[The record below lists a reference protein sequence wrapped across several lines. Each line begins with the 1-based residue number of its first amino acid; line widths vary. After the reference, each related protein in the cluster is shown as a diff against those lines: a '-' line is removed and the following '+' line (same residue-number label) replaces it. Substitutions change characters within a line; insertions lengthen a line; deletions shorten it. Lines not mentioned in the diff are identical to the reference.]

1 MSASTTDSDDQT
13 VKESSGRTLATIGLW
28 CCALFVLLLILA
40 GISHP
45 DISPVLIVALLAMP
59 PLGLTFG
66 ILARKKASPAQRGRA
81 RTAMTL
87 SFVEIVL
94 LLLGSILM
102 PALCSPREQTNQ
114 IKCAANMRMIF
125 LAMDDYAKKNNGL
138 LPPTLGALLTTEDI
152 TSEIFVCPS
161 SNQERAPGDTGDAQ
175 AAELARDPQHYCSYI
190 YVAAGLKLDEAAQ
203 PRRVLL
209 YEALSNHKVGMN
221 VLYSDG
227 TAEFLLESKA
237 QQMITSLPSPA
248 TRP

>member
-1 MSASTTDSDDQT
+1 MNASTTDSSNP
-13 VKESSGRTLATIGLW
+13 VEESSGKILATIGLW
-28 CCALFVLLLILA
+28 CCGLFVLLLILA

-59 PLGLTFG
+59 PLGLIFG
-66 ILARKKASPAQRGRA
+66 ILARKKASPSQKGRA
-81 RTAMTL
+81 RTAVAL
-87 SFVEIVL
+87 SFLELMLV
-94 LLLGSILM
+94 LLGSVLM

-114 IKCAANMRMIF
+114 VKCSANMRMIF

-161 SNQERAPGDTGDAQ
+161 SNQERAPGETGEAQ
-175 AAELARDPQHYCSYI
+175 AELGQDPQRYCSYI
-190 YVAAGLKLDEAAQ
+190 YVAAGLKLDEEAR
-203 PRRVLL
+203 PPRVLL
-209 YEALSNHKVGMN
+209 YEALSNHKAGMN

>member
-1 MSASTTDSDDQT
+1 MTTSTADPSNPADGS
-13 VKESSGRTLATIGLW
+13 KGKILATIALW

-40 GISHP
+40 GTAHP
-45 DISPVLIVALLAMP
+45 DISPILLIALLVMP

-66 ILARKKASPAQRGRA
+66 ILAKKMSPPARRGRA

-87 SFVEIVL
+87 ATVELSL
-94 LLLGSILM
+94 LFGGAILM
-102 PALCSPREQTNQ
+102 PALCSPRDQSNQ
-114 IKCAANMRMIF
+114 VKCAANMRMIF

-138 LPPTLGALLTTEDI
+138 LPPTLGALLTGEDI

-161 SNQERAPGDTGDAQ
+161 SNQERAPGETGDAQ
-175 AAELARDPQHYCSYI
+175 AKLGQDPQRYCSYT

-203 PRRVLL
+203 PPRVLL

-227 TAEFLLESKA
+227 TAEFLPESKA
-237 QQMITSLPSPA
+237 KQMIASLPSP
-248 TRP
+248 TTKP

>member
-1 MSASTTDSDDQT
+1 MTTSTADPSNPADGS
-13 VKESSGRTLATIGLW
+13 KGKILANIGLL

-40 GISHP
+40 GTAHP
-45 DISPVLIVALLAMP
+45 DISPILLIPLLAMP

-66 ILARKKASPAQRGRA
+66 ILAKKMSSPGQRGRA

-87 SFVEIVL
+87 ATVEVSL
-94 LLLGSILM
+94 LFLGAILM
-102 PALCSPREQTNQ
+102 PALCGPREQANQ

-138 LPPTLGALLTTEDI
+138 LPPTLDALLTTEDI
-152 TSEIFVCPS
+152 TSEVFVCPS
-161 SNQERAPGDTGDAQ
+161 SIQERAPGDSAAAQ
-175 AAELARDPQHYCSYI
+175 AAALGQDPANYCSYI
-190 YVAAGLKLDEAAQ
+190 YLAGGLKLDEEAK
-203 PRRVLL
+203 PSRVLL

-227 TAEFLLESKA
+227 TAEFLPESKA
-237 QQMITSLPSPA
+237 QQLIASLTSPT